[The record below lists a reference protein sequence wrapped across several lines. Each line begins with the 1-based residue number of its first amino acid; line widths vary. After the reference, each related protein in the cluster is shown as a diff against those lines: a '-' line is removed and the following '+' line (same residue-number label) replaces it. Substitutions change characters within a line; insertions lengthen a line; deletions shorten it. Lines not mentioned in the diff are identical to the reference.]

1 MTDMSISPGL
11 ITTRADMKRV
21 FGGGPQG
28 GIVPSATTSNV
39 LLYSDPQE
47 GEQSG
52 YFDGWLAQEDEQ
64 GAIFEYT
71 GHGQA
76 NQTFEGRA
84 GNSNRAVLHHIDD
97 GRALRV
103 FKAVG
108 TVPGSGTKRQRYI
121 GEFVLDLEEPYVIR
135 QAPNKENML
144 RRVIVFR
151 MRPVGV
157 VPRNKLDDIPPAEKT
172 EAIAIPADITTSV
185 MVEPETSKKT
195 LSSRSAVPKTTSERR
210 EAKLSADFQA
220 FLETQHHQVKRFQ
233 IRVKGL
239 TSVLLTDL
247 YDATAH
253 VLYEVKGNSSR
264 QSVRMAIGQLLDYRR
279 HVTPACPAVAILL
292 PEKPKEDLRDLLELE
307 KIALVYRDGDN
318 FVGYPVQ
325 S

>member
-1 MTDMSISPGL
+1 
-11 ITTRADMKRV
+11 MKEI
-21 FGGGPQG
+21 FGGGTQG
-28 GIVPSATTSNV
+28 GIVPSATTLNV
-39 LLYSDPQE
+39 LIYSDPHA

-64 GAIFEYT
+64 GSIFEYT

-76 NQTFEGRA
+76 DQTFEGRA
-84 GNSNRAVLHHIDD
+84 GNGNRAVLHHVDD
-97 GRALRV
+97 RRALRV

-108 TVPGSGTKRQRYI
+108 EVPGSGTKLQRYI
-121 GEFVLDLEEPYVIR
+121 GEFALDLEEPYVIR
-135 QAPNKENML
+135 QAPNKEGVL

-157 VPRNKLDDIPPAEKT
+157 IPRNKLDDIPPAEKT
-172 EAIAIPADITTSV
+172 EAIIVPADITTSV
-185 MVEPETSKKT
+185 MVEPETNKKT
-195 LSSRSAVPKTTSERR
+195 SSSRSAVPKTTSERR

-220 FLETQHHQVKRFQ
+220 FLEAHQHEVKRFQ

-253 VLYEVKGNSSR
+253 VLYELKGNSSR

-279 HVTPACPAVAILL
+279 HVIPACPAIAVLL
-292 PEKPKEDLRDLLELE
+292 PEEPKEDLQDLLESA
-307 KIALVYRDGDN
+307 KIALVYRDGDS
-318 FVGYPVQ
+318 FTGYPVR
-325 S
+325 